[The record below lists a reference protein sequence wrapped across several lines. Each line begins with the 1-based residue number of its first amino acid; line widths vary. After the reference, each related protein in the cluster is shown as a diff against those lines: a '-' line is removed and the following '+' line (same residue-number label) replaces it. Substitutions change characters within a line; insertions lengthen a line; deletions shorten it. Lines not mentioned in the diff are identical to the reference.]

1 VALHAPKKWAQVAR
15 AVPHRSDQQCRERWI
30 NVLDPG
36 LKHGGWDAA
45 EDDALRAAVAA
56 CTKPNGKVGCA
67 RRRAHP
73 RGLRRSPGHA
83 GKCRQMRRSRPAP
96 GDALRRACAAGARAG
111 RACLSRPPPGLG

>member
-1 VALHAPKKWAQVAR
+1 MALHAPKKWAQVAR

-45 EDDALRAAVAA
+45 EDEALRAAVAT

-67 RRRAHP
+67 RASPSPTLPCARRQENA
-73 RGLRRSPGHA
+73 
-83 GKCRQMRRSRPAP
+83 AP
-96 GDALRRACAAGARAG
+96 VRAAAARAG
-111 RACLSRPPPGLG
+111 RARSTRPRQA